1 MRDRRGAYEIAPPR
15 VRGARGLLRC
25 SGVSGCGSK
34 AAKRSRQTN
43 RECVPLVRRA
53 RCPAR
58 YRRSA
63 RSLVGFRRVVVPI
76 VVVASDGRSTPNPN
90 TPSEGLMRYG
100 IRDEKR
106 PFQDVLD
113 TRVRSSDRFFVQA
126 RRSDSCV
133 VVRSS
138 CPPRRRP
145 PPRPPPHI
153 VLILPRPRPRR
164 HPWAWLWLPSRAIA
178 SSDHVVG
185 ERASQRLKRHGTW
198 GASKWCLDII
208 YILLVTAEQSCMED
222 AIVFG
227 EIGASFRTFSQ
238 DIQHLF
244 LTGRSSSIGPF
255 LSFSPQGFGRR
266 KKRKINQQVNFSVQ
280 WHSGHRGPSRRSSE
294 EDLVP
299 RGPVM
304 AAFG

>member
-100 IRDEKR
+100 IRDER
-106 PFQDVLD
+106 RSFQDVLD

-133 VVRSS
+133 VV
-138 CPPRRRP
+138 
-145 PPRPPPHI
+145 
-153 VLILPRPRPRR
+153 LIL
-164 HPWAWLWLPSRAIA
+164 L
-178 SSDHVVG
+178 
-185 ERASQRLKRHGTW
+185 
-198 GASKWCLDII
+198 
-208 YILLVTAEQSCMED
+208 LLV
-222 AIVFG
+222 V
-227 EIGASFRTFSQ
+227 
-238 DIQHLF
+238 LLLVLL
-244 LTGRSSSIGPF
+244 LTSSS
-255 LSFSPQGFGRR
+255 SSSSSSSSPLGLALAAKNERLHLR
-266 KKRKINQQVNFSVQ
+266 ITSLVKSVPAA
-280 WHSGHRGPSRRSSE
+280 SHRG
-294 EDLVP
+294 
-299 RGPVM
+299 
-304 AAFG
+304 

>member
-1 MRDRRGAYEIAPPR
+1 M
-15 VRGARGLLRC
+15 RGARGLLRC

-113 TRVRSSDRFFVQA
+113 TRVRSSEIFVEA
-126 RRSDSCV
+126 RVPDSWSSD
-133 VVRSS
+133 
-138 CPPRRRP
+138 PP
-145 PPRPPPHI
+145 PPRPPPHRPP
-153 VLILPRPRPRR
+153 PRPRPRR
-164 HPWAWLWLPSRAIA
+164 HPRAWLWLPSRAIA
-178 SSDHVVG
+178 SSDHVALV
-185 ERASQRLKRHGTW
+185 SRLSDGLRRDGRPL
-198 GASKWCLDII
+198 GSLEII
-208 YILLVTAEQSCMED
+208 YGALTSSTSSSSLPNKSCMED

-227 EIGASFRTFSQ
+227 EIGASFRRLFTGAFST
-238 DIQHLF
+238 ILF
-244 LTGRSSSIGPF
+244 LRTGSSGSGRSSRFPH
-255 LSFSPQGFGRR
+255 R
-266 KKRKINQQVNFSVQ
+266 VSVAVKN
-280 WHSGHRGPSRRSSE
+280 E
-294 EDLVP
+294 K
-299 RGPVM
+299 
-304 AAFG
+304 

>member
-113 TRVRSSDRFFVQA
+113 TRVRDLRTDFSYKRGGRTRASWRTH
-126 RRSDSCV
+126 RRSE
-133 VVRSS
+133 
-138 CPPRRRP
+138 
-145 PPRPPPHI
+145 
-153 VLILPRPRPRR
+153 
-164 HPWAWLWLPSRAIA
+164 AEE
-178 SSDHVVG
+178 G
-185 ERASQRLKRHGTW
+185 HGTW

-208 YILLVTAEQSCMED
+208 YILLVTAEQ
-222 AIVFG
+222 VL
-227 EIGASFRTFSQ
+227 
-238 DIQHLF
+238 H
-244 LTGRSSSIGPF
+244 
-255 LSFSPQGFGRR
+255 GRR
-266 KKRKINQQVNFSVQ
+266 LCVWGDRRVFPNLFSTLFT
-280 WHSGHRGPSRRSSE
+280 GHYSTHFS
-294 EDLVP
+294 
-299 RGPVM
+299 
-304 AAFG
+304 